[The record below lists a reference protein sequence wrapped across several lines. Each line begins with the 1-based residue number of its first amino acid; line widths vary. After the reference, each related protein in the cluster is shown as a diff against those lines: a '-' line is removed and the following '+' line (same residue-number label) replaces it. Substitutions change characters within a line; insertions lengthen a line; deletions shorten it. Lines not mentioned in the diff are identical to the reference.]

1 MTRNNP
7 ARGILVALALYSILW
22 FMIACAV
29 FSNRWAVPH
38 APTLRPCVGTY
49 VYPDSASVCN
59 APKEER

>member
-38 APTLRPCVGTY
+38 TPKLRPCVGTY
-49 VYPDSASVCN
+49 VYPDSAGTCDE
-59 APKEER
+59 KGEK